1 MQFSVSF
8 GACTT
13 NSKRNSGGAGQQQV
27 EMGWNMCKHVTHLV
41 HQLATTTT
49 TTTEAATTATT
60 RTLVA
65 RRVTPPPPPTGRAG
79 LPKESV
85 NNIFHKF
92 NWQQAGLAGWL
103 EGRWGDDRS
112 PGRIKGA
119 AGEGGVGRGEGG
131 TTTIERTRAITIN
144 DRYLPQQESTGKG
157 EGEGRGSRQG
167 IPWAND
173 AEKVS

>member
-1 MQFSVSF
+1 
-8 GACTT
+8 
-13 NSKRNSGGAGQQQV
+13 
-27 EMGWNMCKHVTHLV
+27 MGWNMCKHVTHLV

-65 RRVTPPPPPTGRAG
+65 RRVTPPPPPPPTGRAG

-92 NWQQAGLAGWL
+92 NWQQAGLAGRL

-119 AGEGGVGRGEGG
+119 AGEGGVGRGGGGGG

-144 DRYLPQQESTGKG
+144 DRYLPQQESTGKRG
-157 EGEGRGSRQG
+157 RRGQGGEGRGSRQRAG
-167 IPWAND
+167 YTLGKRCRKSLLRFRIVAGRQ
-173 AEKVS
+173 